1 MDRRLIAVV
10 ELLNTAG
17 LDRVVKIHRGV
28 YVQRMSG
35 WTGCCCVCSSIRFII
50 AARRTRC

>member
-17 LDRVVKIHRGV
+17 LDRVVKIHRGDH
-28 YVQRMSG
+28 VQRMSG